1 MATNQRPPEQP
12 RRKMIVA
19 PKVGAGGWLVAFK
32 LITVWMVSA
41 VLHGGMLLA
50 FYYIMMFIG
59 LNKVEAND
67 NNVEVAVVTQ
77 VEEDT
82 HEADLSNI
90 DIGSDPTLQL
100 NYNVDRIED
109 VSVPGPVD
117 PTAAAG
123 IPGSP
128 EAMQQN
134 VPAPPGTGGGTGAGV
149 PSLDVGSGAIF
160 GTPGGYGNGIMTA
173 GGFGGRSGATRVKM
187 LQEGGGNQESEASVA
202 RGLLWFA
209 CHQAPDGHWSLNDF
223 QRFAHSPDEAYPS
236 SKTFVCSCTGQVGRQ
251 DDTAGTGFGLL
262 PFLAGGF
269 THKPS
274 HDPKQHDYSKTVKAG
289 LDFLIA
295 HQGKDGFLGGTM
307 YSHGLATIALCEAYG
322 MTSDPMLKNPAQR
335 AVHYIV
341 TAQDPAGGGWRYSP
355 REAGDTSVTGW
366 QLMALKSGQMAG
378 LDVPKETLKKT
389 ESFLGAV
396 AANDG
401 GFSYLPGSGATPVM
415 TAVGMLCR
423 QYLGVN
429 PRNPG
434 LLKGVEILKK
444 APPGSGNIYYDYY
457 ATQVMHHM
465 GGDAWDFWNKGP
477 AGDGKGGIRDLLIA
491 KQDKVGDPL
500 RPLPQKLRH
509 EDGSW
514 APDGPWGADGGGRI
528 MFTSLSLLTLE
539 VYYRHLPLYRKDMGV
554 MKEAETAAPDPK

>member
-1 MATNQRPPEQP
+1 MATNQLPPEQP

-50 FYYIMMFIG
+50 FYFIMAYIG
-59 LNKVEAND
+59 LGRAQADD

-82 HEADLSNI
+82 HDTDLSNI

-117 PTAAAG
+117 PTAAVG
-123 IPGSP
+123 IPGAP
-128 EAMQQN
+128 EAMRQN

-187 LQEGGGNQESEASVA
+187 LQEGGGNQESEACVA
-202 RGLLWFA
+202 RGLKWFA
-209 CHQAPDGHWSLNDF
+209 LHQAPDGHWSLNDF
-223 QRFAHSPDEAYPS
+223 QRFAHAEPSPA
-236 SKTFVCSCTGQVGRQ
+236 SKTFVCTCTGQTTRQ

-274 HDPKQHDYSKTVKAG
+274 HDAKQIDYSKSVKAG

-295 HQGKDGFLGGTM
+295 HQGKDGNLGGTM

-322 MTSDPMLKNPAQR
+322 MTSDPMLKGPAQR
-335 AVHYIV
+335 AIHYIV

-355 REAGDTSVTGW
+355 HEAGDTSVTGW
-366 QLMALKSGQMAG
+366 QLMALKSGQMSG
-378 LDVPKETLKKT
+378 LDVPKDVLKKT
-389 ESFLGAV
+389 ETFLDAV
-396 AANDG
+396 SANEG
-401 GFSYLPGSGATPVM
+401 GYSYTPGTGATPVM

-444 APPGSGNIYYDYY
+444 APPGSTGNIYYEYY

-477 AGDGKGGIRDLLIA
+477 AGDGKGGIRDSLIGR
-491 KQDKVGDPL
+491 QDKLGDAL
-500 RPLPQKLRH
+500 RPLPQKLAH
-509 EDGSW
+509 QDGSW
-514 APDGPWGADGGGRI
+514 APNGPWGVDGGGRI

-554 MKEAETAAPDPK
+554 MKEAETTTEKPK

>member
-1 MATNQRPPEQP
+1 MTSNPPPAAP
-12 RRKMIVA
+12 RRKVIVT
-19 PKVGAGGWLVAFK
+19 PTVGAGGRLVAFK
-32 LITVWMVSA
+32 LVAVWMVSA

-50 FYYIMMFIG
+50 FYFVLTFIG
-59 LNKVEAND
+59 LNEVRADDGAVEQT
-67 NNVEVAVVTQ
+67 VQTQ
-77 VEEDT
+77 VEDEPRDDVSNIGLGT
-82 HEADLSNI
+82 EADFLMNV
-90 DIGSDPTLQL
+90 P
-100 NYNVDRIED
+100 VDRIED
-109 VSVPGPVD
+109 VVVPGQVD
-117 PTAAAG
+117 PTATLG
-123 IPGSP
+123 IPGAP
-128 EAMQQN
+128 EDMARD
-134 VPAPPGTGGGTGAGV
+134 VPPPPGSGQGPGGGA
-149 PSLDVGSGAIF
+149 PSLDAGNGVIGLA
-160 GTPGGYGNGIMTA
+160 PGGYPTGFITA
-173 GGFGGRSGATRVKM
+173 SAFSGRSASARAFLVATS
-187 LQEGGGNQESEASVA
+187 GGNAASEACVA

-223 QRFAHSPDEAYPS
+223 QRFAHAEPSPA
-236 SKTFVCSCTGQVGRQ
+236 SKTFVCTCTGQVARQ

-274 HDPKQHDYSKTVKAG
+274 HDAKQIDYSKTVKAG

-295 HQGKDGFLGGTM
+295 HQGKDGFLGGSM

-335 AVHYIV
+335 AIHYIV
-341 TAQDPAGGGWRYSP
+341 AAQDPAGGGWRYSP
-355 REAGDTSVTGW
+355 RTSGDTSVTGW
-366 QLMALKSGQMAG
+366 QLMALKSGQMSG

-389 ESFLGAV
+389 ETFLDAV
-396 AANDG
+396 AANEG
-401 GFSYLPGSGATPVM
+401 GYAYLPNSGATPVM

-444 APPGSGNIYYDYY
+444 APPGTTGNIYYEYY

-477 AGDGKGGIRDLLIA
+477 AGDGKGGIRDSLIA
-491 KQDKVGDPL
+491 SQDKVGDPL

-514 APDGPWGADGGGRI
+514 APNGPWGADGGGRI

-554 MKEAETAAPDPK
+554 MKEAGESKGVAP